1 MDRRDFLVASATGMA
16 SALAGIGTV
25 RAADAL
31 SLSPTNAPWRTFE
44 VVTEVEI
51 WPQDLP
57 AKLWLPLPLYRD
69 TEFQRTLDIAWA
81 GNATTMGVYREPTY
95 GSPAFFAEWSD
106 SAVAPKLRVIKRIA
120 TRNRSVDLSGPG
132 GVQVAD
138 REELE
143 LYLRPT
149 VHIPT
154 DGIVGT
160 TAQRI

>member
-51 WPQDLP
+51 WPQDMP

-69 TEFQRTLDIAWA
+69 TEYQRTLDIRWT
-81 GNATTMGVYREPTY
+81 GNAAQTGIYRDAKY
-95 GSPAFFAEWSD
+95 GAPSFYAEWSD
-106 SAVAPKLRVIKRIA
+106 RVAAPKLEVVTQIA
-120 TRNRSVDLSGPG
+120 TRNRSVDLS
-132 GVQVAD
+132 
-138 REELE
+138 R
-143 LYLRPT
+143 
-149 VHIPT
+149 
-154 DGIVGT
+154 
-160 TAQRI
+160 